1 MKKLYFIAILLLAAV
16 GAYAQDGKN
25 IYNRYSDSK
34 GVSAVYIS
42 PAMFRLIGKIPEL
55 NVESE
60 GGNVDLA
67 PLIRTLDG
75 FYMLDISEK
84 AIIDEVAS
92 QVDQMVKKGRYEILM
107 EVKDEGENVRMY
119 TVGNDKTIESLVFIA
134 KDDASVQFICIDGT
148 MNRSDVEN
156 LIAQYVAE

>member
-134 KDDASVQFICIDGT
+134 KDDSSVQFICIDGT

>member
-119 TVGNDKTIESLVFIA
+119 TVGNDNTIESLVFIA

>member
-119 TVGNDKTIESLVFIA
+119 TVGNDNTIESLVFIA
-134 KDDASVQFICIDGT
+134 KDDSSVQFICIDGT